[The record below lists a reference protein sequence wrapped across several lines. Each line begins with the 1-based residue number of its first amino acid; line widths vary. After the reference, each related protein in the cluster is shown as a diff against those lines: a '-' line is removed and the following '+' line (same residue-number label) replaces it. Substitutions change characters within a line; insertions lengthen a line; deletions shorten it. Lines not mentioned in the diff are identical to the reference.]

1 MVTEIDVAWRD
12 GRRLHA
18 YDTGPDSPAALA
30 VFWLHGTPNTG
41 EPPEPLFAAAAER
54 GIRWVSYD
62 RPSYGG
68 SSPLRGRTVA
78 SAAVDIAAVA
88 DVLGL
93 RRFAVMGHSGGGP
106 HALAAG
112 ALLAARVIAVVSV
125 SGLAPYDAEGL
136 DWYAGMGAAGA
147 AESRAAAHGRDAL
160 TAFLAAEEEFDPE
173 MFTAEDWAALQGPWA
188 WLGGVAGQAI
198 EAGPDGLIDDK
209 LAYVAPWG
217 FEPADVRQPV
227 LVVHGGQDR
236 MVPSAHGE
244 WLARHLPTAELRLS
258 PADGHISV
266 LLSADEA
273 LDWLREQ
280 ANGRWWNG

>member
-1 MVTEIDVAWRD
+1 MVTEIDVARRD
-12 GRRLHA
+12 GRTLHA
-18 YDTGPDSPAALA
+18 YDAGPASAAALA

-41 EPPEPLFAAAAER
+41 EPPEPLFASAAER

-68 SSPLRGRTVA
+68 SSPHHGRTVR
-78 SAAVDIAAVA
+78 SAAADIAAVA
-88 DVLGL
+88 DELGL

-106 HALAAG
+106 HALGAG
-112 ALLAARVIAVVSV
+112 ALLPDRVIAVVSV
-125 SGLAPYDAEGL
+125 SGLAPYDAEAL

-147 AESRAAAHGRDAL
+147 AESRAAARGRDAL
-160 TAFLAAEEEFDPE
+160 ASFLAAEEEFDRE
-173 MFTAEDWAALQGPWA
+173 MFTADDWAALEGPWA
-188 WLGGVAGQAI
+188 WLGGVAGKAI
-198 EAGPDGLIDDK
+198 EGGPDGMIDDN

-217 FEPADVRQPV
+217 FEPGGVRPPV
-227 LVVHGGQDR
+227 LVMHGAQDR

-244 WLARHLPTAELRLS
+244 WLARQLPTAELWLS

-266 LLSADEA
+266 LLSADQA